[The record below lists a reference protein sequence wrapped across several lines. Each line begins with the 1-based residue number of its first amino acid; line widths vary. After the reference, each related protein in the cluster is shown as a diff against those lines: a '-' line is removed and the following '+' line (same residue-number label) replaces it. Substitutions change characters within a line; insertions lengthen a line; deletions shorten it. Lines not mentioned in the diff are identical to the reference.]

1 MESIIYENDIDMY
14 IKMYCERLNIDD
26 LSRESQNRWHG
37 CMQYVCKN
45 VFKPNPDYLKERER
59 NALYYDVFE
68 VARALDTYISLCNDY
83 SKEVSVYGFCYFIGM
98 HIDTMYSEWSS
109 DERLVT
115 KVINAK
121 SIEEAEEIQ
130 ENTPTGCICVF
141 VGENTV
147 KLSCRKSDL
156 FKRINRENERSNSD
170 LLGSSPRTL
179 GIMARLNH
187 KHNWNMPGVHEKTE
201 RKALSSDALPV
212 LGQKDVNCL
221 PVIDNSSNENG

>member
-14 IKMYCERLNIDD
+14 MKMYCERLNIDD
-26 LSRESQNRWHG
+26 LSKESQNRWHG

-59 NALYYDVFE
+59 NALYYDVFK
-68 VARALDTYISLCNDY
+68 VARALDAYISLCNDY

-98 HIDTMYSEWSS
+98 HIDTMYSEWAH
-109 DERLVT
+109 DDRQII
-115 KVINAK
+115 KAINAE
-121 SIEEAEEIQ
+121 SREDAEEIQ
-130 ENTPTGCICVF
+130 ENTPTGCVCV
-141 VGENTV
+141 VGDNLSV
-147 KLSCRKSDL
+147 KLSCKKSDL

-187 KHNWNMPGVHEKTE
+187 KHNWNMPGVHDKTE
-201 RKALSSDALPV
+201 RKALGAESLPV
-212 LGQKDVNCL
+212 LGGQNVNCL
-221 PVIDNSSNENG
+221 PIINNSDTEN